1 MSLVRTKPGILSR
14 DMIFDRCNM
23 NDLATCYIQ
32 SSCSYYSLVSS
43 VSCAAS
49 GPESISYHR
58 CFGRIQVVLQ
68 KFRITTDILAI
79 GLLPVSFSSCNN
91 VITAVSSS
99 NLSANVLSCQTL
111 R

>member
-1 MSLVRTKPGILSR
+1 MSLVRTFFSVVIVATTPGILSR

-23 NDLATCYIQ
+23 NDLATGYIH

-58 CFGRIQVVLQ
+58 CFGRIQRGFTEIQ
-68 KFRITTDILAI
+68 NNDRYSGDRLA
-79 GLLPVSFSSCNN
+79 PCVFFF
-91 VITAVSSS
+91 V
-99 NLSANVLSCQTL
+99 
-111 R
+111 